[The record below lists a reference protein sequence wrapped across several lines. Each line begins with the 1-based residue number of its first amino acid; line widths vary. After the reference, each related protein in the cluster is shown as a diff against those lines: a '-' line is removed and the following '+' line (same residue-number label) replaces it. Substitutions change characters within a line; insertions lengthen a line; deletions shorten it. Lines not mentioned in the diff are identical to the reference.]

1 MAPLVDIGLT
11 DLPKSGSAGGAMAP
25 QGQQACYIHTSKPNL
40 ICLQSFRQQLS
51 KKFARG
57 STNLKVCP
65 IFLRDE
71 YLLPTHVH
79 VCLKVFANNHVVPDV
94 SV

>member
-11 DLPKSGSAGGAMAP
+11 DLPKSGGAGGAMTP

-65 IFLRDE
+65 LFFSE
-71 YLLPTHVH
+71 MNTYYLPMYMYV
-79 VCLKVFANNHVVPDV
+79 
-94 SV
+94 

>member
-1 MAPLVDIGLT
+1 MT
-11 DLPKSGSAGGAMAP
+11 P

-57 STNLKVCP
+57 FTNLKVCP

-71 YLLPTHVH
+71 YLLPLPMYIVH

>member
-1 MAPLVDIGLT
+1 MPWPPRDNRPAT
-11 DLPKSGSAGGAMAP
+11 
-25 QGQQACYIHTSKPNL
+25 YIHTSKPKL

-65 IFLRDE
+65 LFFLRDE